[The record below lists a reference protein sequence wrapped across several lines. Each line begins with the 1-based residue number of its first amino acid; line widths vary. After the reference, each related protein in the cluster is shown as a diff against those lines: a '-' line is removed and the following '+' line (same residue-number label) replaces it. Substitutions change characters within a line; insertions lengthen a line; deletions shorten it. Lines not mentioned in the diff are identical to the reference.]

1 MMLLSWAN
9 TAYYQHLMQGIR
21 EAIDKGAFEAFRNEP
36 RHAGRPGN
44 KVLTMVRD
52 KPFGESVICC

>member
-21 EAIDKGAFEAFRNEP
+21 EAIDKTAFEAFRAETKA
-36 RHAGRPGN
+36 RWAAG
-44 KVLTMVRD
+44 
-52 KPFGESVICC
+52 EQSVDHGAG